1 MEQIDSFAWK
11 EVLIIVITQ
20 IVLFVAVF
28 VQQTKLGEKIKLE
41 YTKQS
46 ILHQLNEAEYIKHKF
61 EKLNDLFTHLL
72 ETKIFV
78 DEVTQLLI
86 NDYST
91 IDFEQKNN
99 YSKELKEHS
108 KNIRTKTSL
117 YIDKETKDLI
127 TEYLMSCSTLV
138 TIARNWGNC
147 LITFEKVKNGGAF
160 VHEDGTP
167 VDINYIK
174 NTIPNYGKTFEQ
186 HRTSADEYFI
196 RIETALRNRLEVF

>member
-28 VQQTKLGEKIKLE
+28 VQQTKLEEKIKLE

-46 ILHQLNEAEYIKHKF
+46 ILHQLNQTEYIKQKF
-61 EKLNDLFTHLL
+61 ERLDDLFTHLL

-86 NDYST
+86 SNYST

-99 YSKELKEHS
+99 YLKELHERS
-108 KNIRTKTSL
+108 NNIRMKTSF
-117 YIDKETKDLI
+117 YVDKETKDLI
-127 TEYLMSCSTLV
+127 TEYLMSCSTLM
-138 TIARNWGNC
+138 TIAKNWGNS

-174 NTIPNYGKTFEQ
+174 NTIPNYGETFEQ
-186 HRTSADEYFI
+186 QRTSTDEYFV

>member
-28 VQQTKLGEKIKLE
+28 VQQTKLEEKIKLE

-46 ILHQLNEAEYIKHKF
+46 ILHQLNQTEYIKQKF
-61 EKLNDLFTHLL
+61 ERLDDLFTHLL

-86 NDYST
+86 SNYST
-91 IDFEQKNN
+91 IDFEQNNN
-99 YSKELKEHS
+99 YLKELHERS
-108 KNIRTKTSL
+108 NNIRMKTSF
-117 YIDKETKDLI
+117 YVDKETKDLI
-127 TEYLMSCSTLV
+127 TEYLMSCSTLM
-138 TIARNWGNC
+138 TIAKNWGNS

-174 NTIPNYGKTFEQ
+174 NTIPNYGETFEQ
-186 HRTSADEYFI
+186 QRTSTDEYFV